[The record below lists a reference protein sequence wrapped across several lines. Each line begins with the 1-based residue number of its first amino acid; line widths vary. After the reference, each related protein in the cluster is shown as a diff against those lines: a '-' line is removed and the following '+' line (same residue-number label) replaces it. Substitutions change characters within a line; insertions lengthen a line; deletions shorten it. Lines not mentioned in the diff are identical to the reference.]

1 MGWSVEQVRKRRQEL
16 GLDEKGSPAGTART
30 AGTAKTAGTTK
41 TAGTAAHKSGKLKL
55 TEEEQKKGEA
65 EWTQGTRR
73 ALGTVKADAGS
84 VGDAVL
90 AAYTGGKVK
99 RRGTPTGAPVSDPGK
114 LDVLEDY
121 EPGYNYVGK
130 GNTTAQQRAILAG
143 TEGKYA
149 QKAQQLRQSFARND
163 APGKEDDG
171 TFDKWNAWMD
181 SDPRNRELVR
191 LIRSGKNVVSYAET
205 DHSMVPGSG
214 YGAAASAGKTVESR
228 TQRQEYT
235 DKELIQ
241 KGYSRKQIVEARQYA
256 KEFYA
261 LPAAARA
268 VRRTANTIAGVG
280 ETVAAGAVQFGEQAV
295 QGAKDIAATLKNE
308 RALNAEVGK
317 DERKKKL
324 KDLMGEVDMDYKPLY
339 TDADLEEMGYSSQEV
354 EEMRRKLA
362 GVEVKTAIDPDKSV
376 GYQLYR
382 RGQDLT
388 GAAQAG
394 LANWQRQALGV
405 VTSAGEN
412 LTVAAMDPAMVLPV
426 LSAQGAA
433 ESMGASTE
441 KGETAGKSLAGGL
454 AKFGAGWAIN
464 SVGAADL
471 ARSMGSDYAKNTLA
485 GKLAD
490 AVRGMS
496 GNSEFAQA
504 YPAVANA
511 ISGGVDNAM
520 QAFVETYADTA
531 IDAALGDEEQAK
543 ALFEPETFLAAL
555 ESGLSGGASGALG
568 GAVGTGLAKMHG
580 GDASLAGNIDRSL
593 WEMEARE
600 DLARVRQ
607 AMAQQQKAQQ
617 RVQEPEAAQMVQRD
631 PAAEDAG
638 EVYGGPEAPAVQLA
652 QEAESMEP
660 VRNAEAESTEGAESA
675 VRQRS
680 EGVQRTE
687 TARSGENTGESVEK
701 TRNALSGTREVRDT
715 EGVVLR
721 ETPGLMPEPTLNQ
734 KRGSVQRE
742 LSRWKVSR
750 GAAET
755 ISRNIPAGVTDA
767 ARYAAAAN
775 SMYRLGQMSDVK
787 SFERALELAGTGS
800 GIARNVNYVLAQ
812 QGGET
817 ALRAAFVQ
825 GQGELE
831 AGTAMQGVL
840 GGALSERSTSGA
852 GRVYY
857 EGSMREEGSV
867 GNQLIR
873 LNAQATGTDAVLKD
887 VLQHDT
893 RVRAYMDSATGR
905 IFFADS
911 AGDVFGTILHE
922 DNHWYNSWDAE
933 GAKQFQEHALLY
945 LAKSEGYE
953 TVDEMIRGKMA
964 DYARQELTYN
974 EAAEEL
980 VGDALREVFGD
991 KEGFRAWVKF
1001 QAAQA
1006 EKNAGK
1012 SGAIRKAMDTVKGLL
1027 ENVLQRAKEVL
1038 ETDPENRAA
1047 LRAKRLAQEERQI
1060 LQKEFFEHAGK
1071 AMDNLRAAK
1080 ENAGAVQRTGEAGE
1094 AGKPVRY
1101 QLAEQADREAKR
1113 NEQQMASRAIADKAA
1128 ALDTLGEFFGIT
1140 RGVRVSQDSLDGLAL
1155 RWTKTTGSRTDRVKL
1170 AKEARALVEYLKAEG
1185 ADMTKAQALAETL
1198 AGEVLEGATYRN
1210 SELWDQYPDLHKLEY
1225 TVNKTGKAK
1234 AELVKQYGSWGEAV
1248 AQARKHGVMLRQ
1260 AEGVRDGNPAEVYE
1274 SLINDESATGYLP
1287 KGESALWKSAAER
1300 AGVADAMSM
1309 ESTEWLQ
1316 VLMSLHDAIKPR
1328 MMSRFEDEAEY
1339 EDAKVDLAGRMI
1351 GDLMQ
1356 VPEMTD
1362 AQAIFEGI
1370 QKYNRDVA
1378 RMYAGTEERAAEV
1391 DKGLKPVEKYQRA
1404 EFDKRLRKNTHEAA
1418 ANTEEAAQ
1426 ARKDQRAER
1435 LLNKNLEAL
1444 GVEVSSAAD
1453 LGEKMTLLTER
1464 YERLWKEEKKR
1475 LRRERQEMLD
1485 DAKLEIRKLRSEKN
1499 ELERQVQAEQRR
1511 ADKAEYA
1518 QIVQEREIMEWE
1530 VENQRKAQAW
1540 QQKQAQRNA
1549 IANEVAR
1556 QQRDEDVAI
1565 AKALAEKRVQ
1575 RARDARKADELKRG
1589 IRRNAAQLNQ
1599 MVLRPAPEKYVPKSL
1614 ISEAAEVAKLADL
1627 AVLNNAAAA
1636 KLDTLRRSIQN
1647 SAGNAQSP
1655 NAMTEDWAQSRV
1667 PEMID
1672 ALQNSLKASKEGR
1685 LAKLQQQLTEAEA
1698 LPDSEKARM
1707 LQDRLRMRIRE
1718 AENRTYM
1725 SLNVEQLQMLKAITS
1740 SALHVIRHANKTLSL
1755 AKAEEVDA
1763 IAQQAAVEV
1772 LNSKGNPAGAS
1783 KLRNLA
1789 TRYNLEMLGAKRVM
1803 RMLGGYAKDGQM
1815 EKLADMLNEGQHR
1828 QTRIT
1833 VEGTHLFD
1841 EVTGE
1846 KHLKELE
1853 RFAGPGAELVDIGLT
1868 DSKGKRV
1875 KLNHA
1880 QLCSLYMHLQNADSR
1895 YHLMEGGMVLPDME
1909 LYSKGDVER
1918 AYQQG
1923 QTVKLGMLT
1932 DPDRTPT
1939 ADTILNKVESAMDQY
1954 DRSWCEIMK
1963 TFYGEYTQNLINETS
1978 MKLLG
1983 YNRAVE
1989 KDYYP
1994 IAVDKSVLATQ
2005 IEGLKLDGTIEG
2017 RGFLKERK
2025 KSGLPILL
2033 EECTGAVQRSL
2044 RDVAAYAG
2052 LAAPIRD
2059 VQKVLNCGVET
2070 ADGLG
2075 ILKNRIIKE
2084 RWGQG
2089 AVDYI
2094 DYLLTDLQSS
2104 QRKRS
2109 SMVSRAAGRLRG
2121 NYAGAVLTLNPGVAI
2136 AQAASL
2142 PTAGA
2147 VLGSDTM
2154 AAVIPFVKNLS
2165 PSQRKAMEAEIRA
2178 HGDVLLEYR
2187 LRGTTRGELASAGK
2201 TGTLAQEAM
2210 DKLPKALTGWINQM
2224 DEITVAAL
2232 WEGSKR
2238 YVENHKTEFGEET
2251 IKTGSEEYW
2260 KAVNRTYQ
2268 KVIEETQPN
2277 YTAMQRAGIQR
2288 NPDELSKTLTM
2299 FTTQRF
2305 QNYGIIADAV
2315 MDYNAQKARYE
2326 KKATAETRAEMQRA
2340 GAQLR
2345 RVAASQVT
2353 QTAVFALMKMGA
2365 DFLMHRWDREQDE
2378 NGDVTMASLLKR
2390 FAALFLESAAGNAG
2404 GGSEIFSL
2412 VSNAV
2417 NGKDYDVISV
2427 TSIGAVNELFTDVVR
2442 LSVEL
2447 RKDTSEMKEEQLEEH
2462 HQRLL
2467 RRALALMEDGMEI
2480 AGVPF
2485 GNGRKFV
2492 EAFRGYWED
2501 IQNLRSGGEFSFNSV
2516 PESAT
2521 GQYDRL
2527 YNAYETGDREQAQ
2540 AALEKL
2546 DQMDKSDKVYS
2557 QLKTRLEKYDPD
2569 VQAAAQ
2575 AQVRG
2580 DEAERERLSRKVILR
2595 LYETLGLQQGD
2606 PAGAGAREAV
2616 IDCVTG
2622 AVNALTD
2629 AELKGGKDRVTEYL
2643 EEALDRGDAGEVQEE
2658 YDRLRRAGKSEASLK
2673 SKITAA
2679 CKPEYLA
2686 GSKSD
2691 REKLEKMLLEL
2702 RDAEGKPLYSSKT
2715 IRKWTEAAKSG
2726 ETRDGYEDLR

>member
-1 MGWSVEQVRKRRQEL
+1 
-16 GLDEKGSPAGTART
+16 
-30 AGTAKTAGTTK
+30 
-41 TAGTAAHKSGKLKL
+41 
-55 TEEEQKKGEA
+55 
-65 EWTQGTRR
+65 
-73 ALGTVKADAGS
+73 
-84 VGDAVL
+84 
-90 AAYTGGKVK
+90 
-99 RRGTPTGAPVSDPGK
+99 
-114 LDVLEDY
+114 
-121 EPGYNYVGK
+121 
-130 GNTTAQQRAILAG
+130 
-143 TEGKYA
+143 
-149 QKAQQLRQSFARND
+149 
-163 APGKEDDG
+163 
-171 TFDKWNAWMD
+171 
-181 SDPRNRELVR
+181 
-191 LIRSGKNVVSYAET
+191 
-205 DHSMVPGSG
+205 
-214 YGAAASAGKTVESR
+214 
-228 TQRQEYT
+228 
-235 DKELIQ
+235 
-241 KGYSRKQIVEARQYA
+241 
-256 KEFYA
+256 
-261 LPAAARA
+261 
-268 VRRTANTIAGVG
+268 
-280 ETVAAGAVQFGEQAV
+280 
-295 QGAKDIAATLKNE
+295 
-308 RALNAEVGK
+308 
-317 DERKKKL
+317 
-324 KDLMGEVDMDYKPLY
+324 
-339 TDADLEEMGYSSQEV
+339 
-354 EEMRRKLA
+354 
-362 GVEVKTAIDPDKSV
+362 
-376 GYQLYR
+376 
-382 RGQDLT
+382 
-388 GAAQAG
+388 
-394 LANWQRQALGV
+394 
-405 VTSAGEN
+405 
-412 LTVAAMDPAMVLPV
+412 
-426 LSAQGAA
+426 
-433 ESMGASTE
+433 
-441 KGETAGKSLAGGL
+441 
-454 AKFGAGWAIN
+454 
-464 SVGAADL
+464 
-471 ARSMGSDYAKNTLA
+471 
-485 GKLAD
+485 
-490 AVRGMS
+490 
-496 GNSEFAQA
+496 
-504 YPAVANA
+504 
-511 ISGGVDNAM
+511 
-520 QAFVETYADTA
+520 
-531 IDAALGDEEQAK
+531 
-543 ALFEPETFLAAL
+543 
-555 ESGLSGGASGALG
+555 
-568 GAVGTGLAKMHG
+568 MHG

-593 WEMEARE
+593 WEMEAR
-600 DLARVRQ
+600 Q
-607 AMAQQQKAQQ
+607 AMAQQQEAQQ

-631 PAAEDAG
+631 PAADSAPGTAESTAEMQRSRAAEDAG
-638 EVYGGPEAPAVQLA
+638 EVYGGPEAEAVRDRTEAHRMAAEAA

-660 VRNAEAESTEGAESA
+660 VRSAGAESTESA
-675 VRQRS
+675 VRQRN
-680 EGVQRTE
+680 EA
-687 TARSGENTGESVEK
+687 ARSGENTGESVEK
-701 TRNALSGTREVRDT
+701 TRNALSGSREVRDA

-742 LSRWKVSR
+742 LNRWKVSS

-1080 ENAGAVQRTGEAGE
+1080 ENAGAVKGNKNAKGVRMKLEIGAEKAQQLVREMVDAYERGYDAFGIRTVENAAGVLEVGDSVPDSYSWDYDADVSTRETTGETLNGASAVQIESDRLAFDLEDPADVADMEAAIRKAAENADVYVGEQVLLIGGKDGFEHGDDRNEIVIPDAEVLAVVQRTGEAGE

-1101 QLAEQADREAKR
+1101 QLAEQADREARR

-1140 RGVRVSQDSLDGLAL
+1140 RGVKVSQDSLDGLAL

-1185 ADMTKAQALAETL
+1185 ADMTKAQALAETI

-1309 ESTEWLQ
+1309 KSTEWLQ
-1316 VLMSLHDAIKPR
+1316 VLMNLHDAIKPR

-1391 DKGLKPVEKYQRA
+1391 DKGLKSVEKYQRA

-1435 LLNKNLEAL
+1435 LLNENLEAL

-1453 LGEKMTLLTER
+1453 LSEKMTLLTER
-1464 YERLWKEEKKR
+1464 YEGLWKEEKKR

-1530 VENQRKAQAW
+1530 AENQRKAEAW

-1707 LQDRLRMRIRE
+1707 LQDRLRRRIRE

-1783 KLRNLA
+1783 KLRNFA

-1828 QTRIT
+1828 QTQIT

-1846 KHLKELE
+1846 KHLKELK

-1868 DSKGKRV
+1868 DSRGKRV

-1932 DPDRTPT
+1932 DPDGTPT

-1954 DRSWCEIMK
+1954 DRSWCKIMK

-2075 ILKNRIIKE
+2075 ILKNRIIRE
-2084 RWGQG
+2084 QWGQG

-2210 DKLPKALTGWINQM
+2210 DELPKALTGWINQM

-2238 YVENHKTEFGEET
+2238 YVEHHKTEFGEET

-2326 KKATAETRAEMQRA
+2326 EKATAETRAEMQRA

-2390 FAALFLESAAGNAG
+2390 FTLLFLESAAGNAG
-2404 GGSEIFSL
+2404 GGSEIYSL
-2412 VSNAV
+2412 ASNLLT
-2417 NGKDYDVISV
+2417 GKGYDVISV
-2427 TSIGAVNELFTDVVR
+2427 TSIGAVNELLTDVVR
-2442 LSVEL
+2442 MSVEL
-2447 RKDTSEMKEEQLEEH
+2447 RKDTGEMKEEQLEEH

-2467 RRALALMEDGMEI
+2467 RYALALMEDGMEI

-2485 GNGRKFV
+2485 GNGRKFA
-2492 EAFRGYWED
+2492 EAFKGYWED
-2501 IQNLRSGGEFSFNSV
+2501 IQNLSNGGKFSFNSV

-2527 YNAYETGDREQAQ
+2527 YDAYEAGDREQAQ

-2595 LYETLGLQQGD
+2595 LYETLGLQAGD
-2606 PAGAGAREAV
+2606 PADAEAREAV

-2629 AELKGGKDRVTEYL
+2629 EELKGGKDRVTEYL

-2658 YDRLRRAGKSEASLK
+2658 YDRLRRAGKSETSLK

-2679 CKPEYLA
+2679 CKPEYLT

-2715 IRKWTEAAKSG
+2715 IWKWAEAARNG